1 MKISQ
6 FHLEN
11 HATSKFGICQ
21 SPGESPYGL
30 FFQKKKTFPLLFERT
45 WTGLSI
51 NSHLIASVQNARP
64 VIPGSAY
71 LFPLLH
77 VGTCAFGGV
86 QAKTKEDAGEKM
98 TRHQKIEPRE
108 RREPL
113 VCWTRMLPGPR
124 VNALTARIWQ
134 AGGGPGSRDGRAGG
148 SERKIPQPKRPH
160 PGGPVMGS
168 GFGHKRPLFRFKSI
182 RCAVLYQD
190 RH

>member
-1 MKISQ
+1 MQPVS
-6 FHLEN
+6 LEFVN
-11 HATSKFGICQ
+11 LREKAPMACFSK
-21 SPGESPYGL
+21 
-30 FFQKKKTFPLLFERT
+30 KKKTFPLLFERT

-98 TRHQKIEPRE
+98 TRHLAGG
-108 RREPL
+108 RRP
-113 VCWTRMLPGPR
+113 T
-124 VNALTARIWQ
+124 
-134 AGGGPGSRDGRAGG
+134 GGGPGSRDGRAGG

-160 PGGPVMGS
+160 PGGPVMGF
-168 GFGHKRPLFRFKSI
+168 GFGHQRPLFRFKSI